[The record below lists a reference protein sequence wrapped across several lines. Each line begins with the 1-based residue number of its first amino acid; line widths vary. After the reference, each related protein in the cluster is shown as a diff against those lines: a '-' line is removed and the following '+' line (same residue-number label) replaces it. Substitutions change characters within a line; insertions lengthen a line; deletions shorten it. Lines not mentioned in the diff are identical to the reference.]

1 MSLFQH
7 ARQSK
12 HLLPCLPDGQLGFPS
27 VTTVELWDQALP
39 GLPSTFAADSLI
51 IKFAGTCSGSG
62 RYCRSCVGIQCWV
75 SGVSLHTSIIFAICS
90 CDCTSPASCHL
101 NHFCRL
107 ITAAIASTHCG
118 LVMASSLRYCA
129 SFIAGYLT

>member
-7 ARQSK
+7 ALQSK

-27 VTTVELWDQALP
+27 VTTVDECVQALP
-39 GLPSTFAADSLI
+39 GLPSTLAADNLI
-51 IKFAGTCSGSG
+51 IKLSGTCLGSG
-62 RYCRSCVGIQCWV
+62 RYCRSCVGIQCFV
-75 SGVSLHTSIIFAICS
+75 SGVSLHTSIILAICS

-107 ITAAIASTHCG
+107 ITAAIASTHSG
-118 LVMASSLRYCA
+118 WVIASSRRYCA
-129 SFIAGYLT
+129 SRIAGYLV